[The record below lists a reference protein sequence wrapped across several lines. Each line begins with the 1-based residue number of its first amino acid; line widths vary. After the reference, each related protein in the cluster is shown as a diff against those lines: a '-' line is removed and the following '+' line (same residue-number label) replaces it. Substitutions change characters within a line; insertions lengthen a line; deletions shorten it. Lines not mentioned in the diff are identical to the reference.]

1 MKYLG
6 NGFTK
11 DGRLYTLKT
20 SKDHWGEVK
29 RKKKT
34 KESLAILM
42 YQNTV
47 FLRCK
52 SGGSLQSSLQSK
64 SKSQQASVQKQTNW
78 FKNLYENSNDSR

>member
-1 MKYLG
+1 MMKYLG

-34 KESLAILM
+34 KESLAIPEG
-42 YQNTV
+42 TV
-47 FLRCK
+47 PWVILVFP
-52 SGGSLQSSLQSK
+52 SDP
-64 SKSQQASVQKQTNW
+64 VEVN
-78 FKNLYENSNDSR
+78 